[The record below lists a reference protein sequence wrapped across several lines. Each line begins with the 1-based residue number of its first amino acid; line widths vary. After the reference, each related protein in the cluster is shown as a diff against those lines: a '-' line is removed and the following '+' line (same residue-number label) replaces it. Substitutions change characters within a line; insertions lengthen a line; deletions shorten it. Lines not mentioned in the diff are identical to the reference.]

1 MSCFGRVPKSMPT
14 EGEGREE
21 ASCTVCGEVG
31 FRTIP
36 KDSHIAE
43 VVNEAIEPNCTY
55 SGKTSETRCRICA
68 RKLSEAVDIPA
79 TGHNYVNGV
88 CTSCGDD
95 ITAECTC
102 GCHADGIK
110 GFFFRLGLFFQKIFK
125 SNKVCECGAEHY

>member
-1 MSCFGRVPKSMPT
+1 MSCFGRVPKSMPS

-21 ASCTVCGEVG
+21 ASCKECGNVI

-36 KDSHIAE
+36 KTSHMEEIIDSA
-43 VVNEAIEPNCTY
+43 VASTCTQNGMTA
-55 SGKTSETRCRICA
+55 STRCYACHK
-68 RKLSEAVDIPA
+68 KLNESVEIPA